1 MRAGER
7 PAVRPLPDEEPLRL
21 AADTVP
27 EVRRILAA
35 ATASRPDRET

>member
-1 MRAGER
+1 MHSERA
-7 PAVRPLPDEEPLRL
+7 VLPLPDEESLRPP
-21 AADTVP
+21 ADAVR